1 MMNNLPHLD
10 LLFLTRK
17 MHSTVFVVIILIL
30 IELISDVHAGNAT
43 VIASSAVGIVFL
55 VSEDEERIEIFFN
68 GF

>member
-1 MMNNLPHLD
+1 
-10 LLFLTRK
+10 

-43 VIASSAVGIVFL
+43 VIGSSAVGIVFL

>member
-1 MMNNLPHLD
+1 MNNLSHLD

-17 MHSTVFVVIILIL
+17 MRSTVFVAIILIL
-30 IELISDVHAGNAT
+30 IELISEVHGGNAT
-43 VIASSAVGIVFL
+43 VIESNDVGIICL

>member
-1 MMNNLPHLD
+1 
-10 LLFLTRK
+10 